1 MNYNSTKIYHTKNK
15 ITQYTWIT
23 FTEFYN
29 LGDLKNIFIENN
41 DGFGWK
47 DTFSYNPNGE
57 VLFIS
62 QDHKSYKGI
71 WFVLNNIRITIL
83 EKECVQV

>member
-1 MNYNSTKIYHTKNK
+1 MNYSSTKIYHSKNK
-15 ITQYTWIT
+15 INSYTWIT

-41 DGFGWK
+41 SGFGWK

-62 QDHKSYKGI
+62 EDHKSYKGI
-71 WFVLNNIRITIL
+71 WFILNNIRITIL
-83 EKECVQV
+83 ERDYVQV